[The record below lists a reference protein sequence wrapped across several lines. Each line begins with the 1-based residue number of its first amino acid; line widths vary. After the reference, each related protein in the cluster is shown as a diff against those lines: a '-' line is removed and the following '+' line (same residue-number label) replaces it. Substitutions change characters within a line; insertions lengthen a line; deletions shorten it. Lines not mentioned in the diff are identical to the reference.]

1 MISGVTRD
9 MLPHLSGVT
18 HLHVNRPLIG
28 TSGSDNG
35 DSKGNIAAE
44 MYPLHPLKLFRD
56 SCKSTSCSRR
66 EIRLELRIGNHVR
79 VQTKKVKFIALLFL
93 PQVKI
98 KSAISRLSRA
108 GTAKNLTK
116 KRDARAELFFYLL
129 NLLPLPLWLGRTVLF
144 QAKYRLFKSRIE
156 LSSW

>member
-56 SCKSTSCSRR
+56 SCKSTSCLRR

-79 VQTKKVKFIALLFL
+79 VQTKKVNFIALLFL

-98 KSAISRLSRA
+98 KSAISSRSRA
-108 GTAKNLTK
+108 GTAKKTWQK
-116 KRDARAELFFYLL
+116 SVRAELLFCLL
-129 NLLPLPLWLGRTVLF
+129 NLLPLPSWVGRKVPISSQV
-144 QAKYRLFKSRIE
+144 QAV
-156 LSSW
+156 